1 MFEQVFYGF
10 MKRAQEHNV
19 PEGEAR
25 SLFDKIAG
33 ARQYIASLL
42 SRIKGIPQ
50 QPPAV
55 HGGLDGFIMPPS
67 NRNMMLGA
75 GAVGTALG
83 TGLGLNYGVR
93 SGLSDGH
100 ELGLAEGVSQG
111 IDRIMP
117 AANHLLEASKAQKD
131 EGNAK
136 ALKYLLGGSAAG
148 LGIGALAGSAN
159 NKKEKENKIAGMLG
173 FKQGFDDV
181 SSFMSAVRA
190 GEPSHVAAA
199 VGATALAGAGVAAA
213 HKKSLKD
220 YDKEK
225 KKEKKASIPHS
236 KSEFYIDGF
245 LKAARDSGMTEGQAV
260 DAYTAL
266 VANANNGSVK
276 EADDNALMQLISQNP
291 QLAGMLQGQ
300 QPAPQ
305 QGAGPDI
312 SSLIQQLLGRA
323 GGQGGQPGTGAE
335 MFKGSV
341 MPQQA
346 MG

>member
-33 ARQYIASLL
+33 AREFIVSLL
-42 SRIKGIPQ
+42 DRINRPGPGNVIRPRFKPSENFH
-50 QPPAV
+50 PPT
-55 HGGLDGFIMPPS
+55 S
-67 NRNMMLGA
+67 NRNIGLGA
-75 GAVGTALG
+75 GAIGTAA
-83 TGLGLNYGVR
+83 GLGIGLNVGQR
-93 SGLSDGH
+93 NGLATGY
-100 ELGLAEGVSQG
+100 ELGLPEGVSQG
-111 IDRIMP
+111 IDSTMP
-117 AANHLLEASKAQKD
+117 AVNHLLEAGKAQKVED
-131 EGNAK
+131 ADK
-136 ALKYLLGGSAAG
+136 ALKYLLGGTAAG
-148 LGIGALAGSAN
+148 LGIGALAGSAS
-159 NKKEKENKIAGMLG
+159 NKKEKENKIA
-173 FKQGFDDV
+173 
-181 SSFMSAVRA
+181 
-190 GEPSHVAAA
+190 
-199 VGATALAGAGVAAA
+199 
-213 HKKSLKD
+213 
-220 YDKEK
+220 
-225 KKEKKASIPHS
+225 HS

-245 LKAARDSGMTEGQAV
+245 LKAAKDSGMTEGQAV

-266 VANANNGSVK
+266 VVNANNESVK

-300 QPAPQ
+300 QPASQ